1 MTSSKALALGMFTLA
16 FGVAASSTASA
27 DVQLTIQNGRVS
39 LVAKDATLRQILA
52 EWAKVGQTK
61 IVNAERVP
69 GGPLTLQFTNW
80 PERQA
85 LDTLLRTLAGYVAQP
100 REVEVANLSHF
111 DRIVVMPTIAAPASP
126 AMTTTTNAPSPIFP
140 QPGNPTFQQPVQTID
155 DQDDD
160 RPAPNRGPMFNTFPP
175 PQVGNP
181 LNMPSGMPPG
191 VVNPAQAP
199 LMLPQPNGPL
209 PMQAPVPAQAR
220 PPGGAA
226 QPTTAY
232 PTGVSVPGMIV
243 PGPPQPGQ
251 PGQPVQPPK
260 RPGGGL

>member
-1 MTSSKALALGMFTLA
+1 MKIPKALALGVFTLA

-27 DVQLTIQNGRVS
+27 DVHLTMQNGRVS
-39 LVAKDATLRQILA
+39 LIAKDATLRQILA

-100 REVEVANLSHF
+100 REIDVANLSHF
-111 DRIVVMPTIAAPASP
+111 DRIVVMPTIAVPASG
-126 AMTTTTNAPSPIFP
+126 AAANVASPIFP

-175 PQVGNP
+175 PQIGNP
-181 LNMPSGMPPG
+181 LQQNIPSAMPGI
-191 VVNPAQAP
+191 VNPQAP
-199 LMLPQPNGPL
+199 LMLPQPNA
-209 PMQAPVPAQAR
+209 PMMPVQAPAQ
-220 PPGGAA
+220 PKAA
-226 QPTTAY
+226 QPTAY
-232 PTGVSVPGMIV
+232 PAGVSVPGMIV
-243 PGPPQPGQ
+243 PAPPQPGQ
-251 PGQPVQPPK
+251 AGQPPK
-260 RPGGGL
+260 RPGGL